1 MRSGRKLT
9 RDESSITILAILLWR
24 PGRACSIRPFRSV
37 HSSQRGVHRLTNELL
52 PARPHWI
59 AFAILCT
66 ASLPLYSAAPTAPP
80 AALLRQYCYGCHS
93 QKVRSGNLALEALDV
108 THVSQDPAVWEKVVR
123 KLRAGVMPPIGLP
136 RPEKREYD
144 DLVSW
149 LETELD
155 RAGAA
160 HPNPGRTEALHRL
173 NRAEYRNA
181 VRDLLGL
188 EIDAAKLLP
197 ADDGSYG
204 FDNIAGVLKMS
215 PSLMERYLAAAGSI
229 SRLALGAPVKSP
241 EAAIFRVSPA
251 LPQYDHVEGLPFGTR
266 GGTLVRYNFPVDAE
280 YEIKVEL
287 QRSGTSGG
295 VSGLAEAHD
304 MEISV
309 AGEEVKRF
317 ALKPAGGRGAQR
329 DDAGKKEADADLRF
343 SLPVHAG
350 PQDIGVAFLLK
361 THAEDTSMR
370 EPFRRTDNA
379 GGNGVNL
386 SQPHVAAVI
395 ITGPFAASSAT
406 SSAAP
411 RTETPSRKLI
421 FACHPGS
428 PSEEDACASQIL
440 TKLGRRGYRRPV
452 TDRDLAPLLAEYKT
466 GREGGTFDSG
476 IEMAVRRLLVSPEFL
491 FRAERDP
498 AGIAAHTNYRVSD
511 LELASRLS
519 FFLWSSIP
527 DDELLGVATDG
538 KLRDPR
544 VFAAQVR
551 RILADARAQA
561 FVANFSGQWLYL
573 RNVPAVTPNLDM
585 FPDFDEGLRQDLRH
599 ETELFFGSIVS
610 ENRSALELLT
620 ADYTFLNERLAR
632 HYGIP
637 NVYGSRFRRIP
648 LGDLAPVRGG
658 LLGQGSILTVTSHA
672 DRTSPVLRGKWILE
686 NILGTPPAPPPAVIP
701 PLNENNRVGGKVL
714 SMRERM
720 SEHRSNPACAGC
732 HKIIDPAGFALE
744 NFDAV
749 GRWRD
754 ADNTPAVPWVRSEVT
769 ATIDASGVLPDG
781 SKFNGPA
788 ELRQALLHDPSR
800 FVTTLTTKLMTYAL
814 GRGVEYYD
822 MPAIRAIVRD
832 AAADDNHFQ
841 TLILGVAES
850 QPFQMRRSP
859 E

>member
-1 MRSGRKLT
+1 MARLAA
-9 RDESSITILAILLWR
+9 LAIFC
-24 PGRACSIRPFRSV
+24 AVCSRL
-37 HSSQRGVHRLTNELL
+37 HS
-52 PARPHWI
+52 
-59 AFAILCT
+59 
-66 ASLPLYSAAPTAPP
+66 APPP
-80 AALLRQYCYGCHS
+80 AAPSALVRQYCYGCHS
-93 QKVRSGNLALEALDV
+93 LKVRSGNLALEALDA
-108 THVSQDPAVWEKVVR
+108 THVGQNPAVWEKVVR
-123 KLRAGVMPPIGLP
+123 KLRAGVMPPIGMP
-136 RPEKREYD
+136 RPAKPDYD
-144 DLVSW
+144 GLASW

-155 RAGAA
+155 KAEAA

-173 NRAEYRNA
+173 NRAEYQNT

-215 PSLMERYLAAAGSI
+215 PTLMERYLAAAGVI
-229 SRLALGAPVKSP
+229 SHLAVGAPVKSP

-266 GGTLVRYNFPVDAE
+266 GGALVKYNFPVDAE
-280 YEIKVEL
+280 YEIHIEL

-295 VSGLAEAHD
+295 ISGLAEAHD
-304 MEISV
+304 MEVSIGS
-309 AGEEVKRF
+309 EQVKLF
-317 ALKPAGGRGAQR
+317 SLKPQGGRGGAQ
-329 DDAGKKEADADLRF
+329 AEGQGQKKEADADLRF
-343 SLPVHAG
+343 RIPVQAG
-350 PQDIGVAFLLK
+350 PHDVGVAFLLK
-361 THAEDTSMR
+361 THAEDTGMR
-370 EPFRRTDNA
+370 EPFRRTDNS

-386 SQPHVAAVI
+386 SQPHVAALI
-395 ITGPFAASSAT
+395 ITGPFAKPGM
-406 SSAAP
+406 AA
-411 RTETPSRKLI
+411 TETPSRKLI
-421 FACHPGS
+421 FACHPAS
-428 PSEEDACASQIL
+428 AAEEEPCAREIL
-440 TKLGRRGYRRPV
+440 TGLARRGYRRSV
-452 TDRDLAPLLAEYKT
+452 SDRDLAPLLAEYKT
-466 GREGGTFDSG
+466 GREGDSFDSG

-491 FRAERDP
+491 FRVERDP
-498 AGIAAHTNYRVSD
+498 AGIGPNTNYRVTD

-527 DDELLGVATDG
+527 DDELLGLATQG
-538 KLRDPR
+538 KLKDPK
-544 VFAAQVR
+544 VFEQQAR
-551 RILADARAQA
+551 RMLADARSQA
-561 FVANFSGQWLYL
+561 LVENFAGQWLYL

-599 ETELFFGSIVS
+599 ETELFFGAIMS
-610 ENRSALELLT
+610 ENRSALELIN
-620 ADYTFLNERLAR
+620 ANYTYLNERLAR

-637 NVYGSRFRRIP
+637 NIYGSRFRRVE

-686 NILGTPPAPPPAVIP
+686 NILGTPPAPPPAIIP

-720 SEHRSNPACAGC
+720 AEHRSNPACAGC

-754 ADNTPAVPWVRSEVT
+754 ADNTPAVSWVRSEAT
-769 ATIDASGVLPDG
+769 AAIDASGVLPDG

-788 ELRQALLHDPSR
+788 ELRQALLSDPSR
-800 FVTTLTTKLMTYAL
+800 FATTLTTKLMTYAL
-814 GRGVEYYD
+814 GRGLEYYD
-822 MPAIRAIVRD
+822 MPAVRAIVRD
-832 AAADDNHFQ
+832 AAANNYHFQ
-841 TLILGVAES
+841 TLIMSVAES

>member
-1 MRSGRKLT
+1 MLC
-9 RDESSITILAILLWR
+9 AV
-24 PGRACSIRPFRSV
+24 CS
-37 HSSQRGVHRLTNELL
+37 
-52 PARPHWI
+52 
-59 AFAILCT
+59 
-66 ASLPLYSAAPTAPP
+66 PLHSAAPPVAP

-93 QKVRSGNLALEALDV
+93 QKVHSGNLALEALDV
-108 THVSQDPAVWEKVVR
+108 AHVGQDPAVWEKVVR
-123 KLRAGVMPPIGLP
+123 KLRAGVMPPLGMP
-136 RPEKREYD
+136 RPAKPEYD
-144 DLVSW
+144 ALAAW
-149 LETELD
+149 LETSLD
-155 RAGAA
+155 KAAAA
-160 HPNPGRTEALHRL
+160 HPNPGRTEALHRI
-173 NRAEYRNA
+173 NRAEYQNT

-215 PSLMERYLAAAGSI
+215 PTLMERYLAAAGVI
-229 SRLALGAPVKSP
+229 SRLAVGAPVKSP

-266 GGTLVRYNFPVDAE
+266 GGTLVKYNFPVDAE
-280 YEIKVEL
+280 YEIHVEL

-295 VSGLAEAHD
+295 ISGLAEAHD
-304 MEISV
+304 MEVSIG
-309 AGEEVKRF
+309 GEQVKLF
-317 ALKPAGGRGAQR
+317 SLKPQGGRGATQ
-329 DDAGKKEADADLRF
+329 AEGQAQAQGQKKEADADLRF
-343 SLPVHAG
+343 RIPVHAG
-350 PQDIGVAFLLK
+350 PHDVGVAFLLK
-361 THAEDTSMR
+361 THAEDTAMR

-386 SQPHVAAVI
+386 SQPHVAALI
-395 ITGPFAASSAT
+395 ITGPFAKAGPFPKT
-406 SSAAP
+406 GPFPEPDMP
-411 RTETPSRKLI
+411 RSETPSRKLI
-421 FACHPGS
+421 FACHPANAG
-428 PSEEDACASQIL
+428 EEETCAKEIL
-440 TKLGRRGYRRPV
+440 ANLARRGYRRPLS
-452 TDRDLAPLLAEYKT
+452 DRDLAPLLAEYKT
-466 GREGGTFDSG
+466 GREGADFDSG

-491 FRAERDP
+491 FRVERDP
-498 AGIAAHTNYRVSD
+498 AGIAPNTNYRVSD

-527 DDELLGVATDG
+527 DDELVGLAVQGQL
-538 KLRDPR
+538 KDPK
-544 VFAAQVR
+544 VFEQQAR
-551 RILADARAQA
+551 RMLADARSQA
-561 FVANFSGQWLYL
+561 LVQNFAGQWLYL

-599 ETELFFGSIVS
+599 ETELFFGAIVS
-610 ENRSALELLT
+610 ENRSALELID
-620 ADYTFLNERLAR
+620 ADYTYLNERLAR
-632 HYGIP
+632 HYAIP
-637 NVYGSRFRRIP
+637 NIYGSRFRRVE

-686 NILGTPPAPPPAVIP
+686 NILGTPPAPPPANIP

-720 SEHRSNPACAGC
+720 AEHRSNPACAGC

-754 ADNTPAVPWVRSEVT
+754 ADNTPAVTWVRSEAT
-769 ATIDASGVLPDG
+769 APIDASGVLPDG

-788 ELRQALLHDPSR
+788 ELRRALLSDPSR
-800 FVTTLTTKLMTYAL
+800 FATTLTTKLMTYAL

-822 MPAIRAIVRD
+822 LPAVRAIVRG
-832 AAADDNHFQ
+832 ASADNYRVQ
-841 TLILGVAES
+841 SLILDVAKS